1 MTEAIVALIL
11 AAVGSIV
18 FIIRGEGRTNSL
30 HEKIV
35 RLENDHDKLV
45 MRVQSIDSELVKDLT
60 QIKITLAKIE
70 GSLQALQKE

>member
-30 HEKIV
+30 HERIA
-35 RLENDHDKLV
+35 RLEKDHDTLSA
-45 MRVQSIDSELVKDLT
+45 RVHSIDSELVKELT
-60 QIKITLAKIE
+60 QIKVTLAKIE
-70 GSLQALQKE
+70 GVLQALQKE

>member
-35 RLENDHDKLV
+35 RLEKDHDELRV
-45 MRVQSIDSELVKDLT
+45 RVQSIDSELVKELT
-60 QIKITLAKIE
+60 QIKVTLAKIE
-70 GSLQALQKE
+70 GALQSLQKE

>member
-30 HEKIV
+30 HEKLQ